1 MRREGTDKNARVVE
15 ILMAEA
21 EENKRI
27 DQARAL
33 QARDTRQVYSE
44 EGDRNMRNITE
55 KLNRL
60 EKILLKKGQ
69 CNENYTHLSTAKKDK
84 YAELN
89 HLNDQLR
96 RTLAKITGGKGG
108 INAEEI

>member
-1 MRREGTDKNARVVE
+1 MH
-15 ILMAEA
+15 
-21 EENKRI
+21 
-27 DQARAL
+27 
-33 QARDTRQVYSE
+33 SE

-60 EKILLKKGQ
+60 EKTLLKKGQ
-69 CNENYTHLSTAKKDK
+69 NKENFCHLSTAKKDK

-108 INAEEI
+108 INA

>member
-1 MRREGTDKNARVVE
+1 MEGEKRIVE

-21 EENKRI
+21 EENRRI

-33 QARDTRQVYSE
+33 HARDTRQLSSE

-60 EKILLKKGQ
+60 EKTLLKKGQ
-69 CNENYTHLSTAKKDK
+69 CNENYPHHSIAKKDK

-96 RTLAKITGGKGG
+96 RTLTKITGEKGG
-108 INAEEI
+108 INAEKI